1 MSEFDT
7 QTGISASTR
16 KKIKW
21 GVAALLLLLAATVV
35 MNLPRGFSDDLSQI
49 GQGRTAVVLVRDNNA
64 VQSMQLMN
72 TVDSIR
78 SRYHG
83 RVLFLLTDYDTAK
96 GRAFMAATKS
106 AGTTLVLFDPS
117 GKEVKVLSD
126 PQTAASIEKEI
137 ATITGASV

>member
-1 MSEFDT
+1 MSEFDA

-21 GVAALLLLLAATVV
+21 GAAALFVLLVVIVV

-49 GQGRTAVVLVRDNNA
+49 GRGRAAVVLVRDKDA
-64 VQSMQLMN
+64 VESMQLMN

-78 SRYHG
+78 GHYHG
-83 RVLFLLTDYDTAK
+83 RVVFLLTDYDTPK
-96 GRAFMAATKS
+96 GRAFMAANKA

-117 GKEVKVLSD
+117 GKKVKVLSD

-137 ATITGASV
+137 AAITGASV